1 MEILKSQMRINQFTS
16 KAYQPLNMALTDIIF
31 FLLSPRRNED

>member
-16 KAYQPLNMALTDIIF
+16 KAYQPLNMALTDIVF
-31 FLLSPRRNED
+31 LSPRRNED